1 MRSTTLQEGIDLL
14 RPSLPREAL
23 VRTVAANVVA
33 DALVRLPVLVGA
45 LGVLGNPTAIAS
57 AVASGI
63 SDLFVVPARSVIQSK
78 ARIRC
83 RRDVRFVA

>member
-1 MRSTTLQEGIDLL
+1 ML

-57 AVASGI
+57 AIASGI
-63 SDLFVVPARSVIQSK
+63 SDLFLVPARSVIQ
-78 ARIRC
+78 
-83 RRDVRFVA
+83 VRLE